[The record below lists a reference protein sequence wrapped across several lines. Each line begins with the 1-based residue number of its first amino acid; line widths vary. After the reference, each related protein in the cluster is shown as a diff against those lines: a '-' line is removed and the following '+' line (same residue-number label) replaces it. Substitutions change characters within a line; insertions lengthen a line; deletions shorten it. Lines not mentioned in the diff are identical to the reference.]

1 MYGYRHDVDFQAQED
16 LSKQLQVMKAML
28 FGAESAAASGS
39 GGPNPDQQ
47 SDIALA
53 QLSQVWKLF
62 WLNMLMTEDFFI
74 SLSLS
79 LSLSDFPM
87 GKAFL
92 EVKFFSKVH
101 KKDLI
106 EP

>member
-1 MYGYRHDVDFQAQED
+1 
-16 LSKQLQVMKAML
+16 MKAML

-62 WLNMLMTEDFFI
+62 WLNMLMTEDFFFNI
-74 SLSLS
+74 
-79 LSLSDFPM
+79 SLSDFPI
-87 GKAFL
+87 GKAFPVV
-92 EVKFFSKVH
+92 EFFSKVH
-101 KKDLI
+101 KMT
-106 EP
+106 